1 MGEVEVE
8 WSFNTAVIKGISILR
23 LNEISNMILMQAIAE
38 DIVSRANSLEQVMIQ
53 IPKPTTSVFPKS
65 LPFLG
70 SLASFK
76 ALRELSTRG
85 DIILC
90 KKLHNLGLFLIA
102 RSSCMALLRGP
113 LA

>member
-1 MGEVEVE
+1 
-8 WSFNTAVIKGISILR
+8 
-23 LNEISNMILMQAIAE
+23 MQAIAE

-53 IPKPTTSVFPKS
+53 NQPHEFPKS

-76 ALRELSTRG
+76 ALRELSRR

-90 KKLHNLGLFLIA
+90 KKLHNLGLIF
-102 RSSCMALLRGP
+102 
-113 LA
+113 